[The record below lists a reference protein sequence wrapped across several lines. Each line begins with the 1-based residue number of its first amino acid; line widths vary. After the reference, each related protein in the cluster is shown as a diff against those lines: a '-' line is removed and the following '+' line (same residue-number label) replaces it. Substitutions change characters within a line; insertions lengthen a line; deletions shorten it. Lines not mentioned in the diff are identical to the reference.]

1 MPYLIYAPDTTDEK
15 LYELPAGEIS
25 IGRERDNIIAITNET
40 SVSRH
45 HAQIIISQDSVN
57 IVDRQSSNGTFVN
70 GIKIESCLLNEGDL
84 IHCGNAIFKFV
95 TNANQEKDTGPKN
108 IVKEY
113 SQESTKTELN
123 LLLDQQQDDSLSV
136 LKLRQKDVNLQAVDK
151 LKILLEV
158 SKQLSSPAEL
168 EILLPKILDLLFEII
183 KVDRAVILLVNEKT
197 GELEQKAVKGKE
209 GITTE
214 GRFYSKNIT
223 NFALEKGT
231 TFLTTDAS
239 LDRRFDNAESI
250 VSQSIHGAVC
260 IPLKPRDK
268 VIGVLYADN
277 LSLSNVYS
285 DQDVEFLTGLAN
297 QAAIAIDNTQLY
309 KKIESEAILRNKLER
324 FFPLTVA
331 RKLKET
337 DKLEIV
343 DTEVTAL
350 FSDISGF
357 TKMSST
363 MEPRQIISML
373 NEYFKVMVEDIV
385 FRYEGTLEKYIG
397 DALFAIWGAP
407 YQTYNDEEKA
417 IKAAID
423 MQWAVRRLNQEREKR
438 QQEPIAIH
446 IGINSGKVAAGN
458 IGSEKLIQY
467 ATIGDTTNVTSR
479 ICSEAKADEIL
490 ISQTTKE
497 KLKSDNFPL
506 EIIPPVMVKGK
517 DEPIQLYRLLWQQVS
532 SELDQKI

>member
-1 MPYLIYAPDTTDEK
+1 MPYFIYAPDTGNEK
-15 LYELPAGEIS
+15 VYELLTGEIT
-25 IGRERDNIIAITNET
+25 IGRERDNIIAITHET

-45 HAQIIISQDSVN
+45 HAQVVISQDSVN
-57 IVDRQSSNGTFVN
+57 IVDQNSSNGTFVN
-70 GIKIESCLLNEGDL
+70 GIKIDSCILKEGDL

-95 TNANQEKDTGPKN
+95 TNSSQAQDIGLTN
-108 IVKEY
+108 IVKQY
-113 SQESTKTELN
+113 SQESNQTELN
-123 LLLDQQQDDSLSV
+123 ELLDQQQDDSLSV
-136 LKLRQKDVNLQAVDK
+136 LKLKEKDSNLQAVDK

-158 SKQLSSPAEL
+158 NKQLSSPTEP
-168 EILLPKILDLLFEII
+168 EILLEKILELLFQII
-183 KVDRAVILLVNEKT
+183 KVDRAVILLVNETT
-197 GELEQKAVKGKE
+197 GELEQKAVKGRVGINIE
-209 GITTE
+209 GS
-214 GRFYSKNIT
+214 FYSKNIT

-231 TFLTTDAS
+231 TFLTTNAC
-239 LDRRFDNAESI
+239 LDQRFNNPESI

-268 VIGVLYADN
+268 IIGVLYADN

-285 DQDVEFLTGLAN
+285 DEDVEFMTGLAN
-297 QAAIAIDNTQLY
+297 QAAIAIENTQLY
-309 KKIESEAILRNKLER
+309 NKIQVEAIIRNKLER
-324 FFPLTVA
+324 FFPRNVA

-337 DKLEIV
+337 EKLEII

-373 NEYFKVMVEDIV
+373 NEYFKIMVEDIV

-407 YQTYNDEEKA
+407 YQTANDAEKA

-423 MQWAVRRLNQEREKR
+423 MQWAVRSLNKQREKSH
-438 QQEPIAIH
+438 QQPIAIH

-479 ICSEAKADEIL
+479 ICSEAKSDEIM

-497 KLKSDNFPL
+497 KLTEHNFPL
-506 EIIPPVMVKGK
+506 EKIPPVMVKGK
-517 DEPIQLYRLLWQQVS
+517 DKPIQLYRLLWQQVP
-532 SELDQKI
+532 SELG

>member
-1 MPYLIYAPDTTDEK
+1 MPYLIYASDTSNEK
-15 LYELPAGEIS
+15 LYELSTGEIS
-25 IGRERDNIIAITNET
+25 IGRERDNIIVITNDM

-57 IVDRQSSNGTFVN
+57 IVDQKSANGTFVN
-70 GIKIESCLLNEGDL
+70 GMKIDDCLLKEGDL

-95 TNANQEKDTGPKN
+95 TNPNQEQELSQKN

-113 SQESTKTELN
+113 LQESTQTELN
-123 LLLDQQQDDSLSV
+123 QLLYQQQYDSQSV
-136 LKLRQKDVNLQAVDK
+136 VKLKQKDINLQAVDK
-151 LKILLEV
+151 LKIFLEV
-158 SKQLSSPAEL
+158 SKQLSSPTEL
-168 EILLPKILDLLFEII
+168 EILLEKIIDLLFQII
-183 KVDRAVILLVNEKT
+183 KVDRAIILLVNEIT

-214 GRFYSKNIT
+214 GQFYSKNIT
-223 NFALEKGT
+223 NFALEKGK
-231 TFLTTDAS
+231 TFLTTDAC
-239 LDRRFDNAESI
+239 LDQRLDNPESI

-285 DQDVEFLTGLAN
+285 DEDVEFMTGLAN
-297 QAAIAIDNTQLY
+297 QAAIAIDNNQLY
-309 KKIESEAILRNKLER
+309 QKIQAEAIFRNKLER
-324 FFPLTVA
+324 FFPINVA

-337 DKLEIV
+337 DKLEIF

-373 NEYFKVMVEDIV
+373 NEYFKIMVEDIV

-407 YQTYNDEEKA
+407 YKTANDSEKA

-423 MQWAVRRLNQEREKR
+423 MQWAVRRLNQQREKR
-438 QQEPIAIH
+438 HQKPIAIH

-458 IGSEKLIQY
+458 IGSEQLIQY

-497 KLKSDNFPL
+497 KLKSQIFPL
-506 EIIPPVMVKGK
+506 EKIPPVMVKGK
-517 DEPIQLYRLLWQQVS
+517 DEPIQLYRLLWQQLP
-532 SELDQKI
+532 SELDEKC